1 MRRRSWPSSTTTAV
15 AAAVT
20 AAPSA
25 SLSSDGN
32 NSNNNDVDTANHHII
47 TKTKA
52 AATKPPP
59 PAAATATA
67 TATTKKQRS
76 SKSSSGKKGS
86 AEQLVNGGSGSGGGI
101 DSNNYN
107 EDTTVQPIDS
117 TTITSSSFQPMSLS
131 QIQLRIKLLL
141 DKLPSVLPEIPP
153 DYINPDDDETT
164 SSDSNNNNNK
174 SPPNNHNH
182 NSRLYP
188 PIKSFASNLQLI
200 IEEYNLLLSLVSS
213 ATYQWGVDRSGAS
226 QQNLS
231 VMSSELQQCQEV
243 ITSVVS
249 GRLSNVLCPAV
260 DVLVGRVEIVRGSDG
275 GVGVG
280 GGSIGDEESGTTKT
294 KKRKL
299 LDEAATATTTT
310 TNHHHSTTTNTTTT
324 STTTTNEQRI
334 NHYTR
339 PLVDPSY
346 VHLCHQIVARNG
358 EMLRYTVAT
367 CIHTAQC
374 VIGDYLKAMKK
385 DVGHEVNKGGYY

>member
-1 MRRRSWPSSTTTAV
+1 MMNGNNSDNKGSQKETEKKSTQLAGFAPASRGTTSMKSSSSASGAAQASSSTA
-15 AAAVT
+15 

-25 SLSSDGN
+25 SSDGN
-32 NSNNNDVDTANHHII
+32 NVDTANRIA
-47 TKTKA
+47 TKKKA
-52 AATKPPP
+52 AATK
-59 PAAATATA
+59 
-67 TATTKKQRS
+67 KR
-76 SKSSSGKKGS
+76 SKSSSK
-86 AEQLVNGGSGSGGGI
+86 AIAAAGSGSSGGI
-101 DSNNYN
+101 DTTATHNNHIN
-107 EDTTVQPIDS
+107 NETEDTTIQPIDPS
-117 TTITSSSFQPMSLS
+117 SMNSSSFQPMSLS

-141 DKLPSVLPEIPP
+141 DKLPSALPQVPP
-153 DYINPDDDETT
+153 DYINPDETIH
-164 SSDSNNNNNK
+164 NNNNQQ
-174 SPPNNHNH
+174 S
-182 NSRLYP
+182 SLYHP
-188 PIKSFASNLQLI
+188 PIKSFASALQTT

-231 VMSSELQQCQEV
+231 VMNSELQQCQEV

-260 DVLVGRVEIVRGSDG
+260 DVLVGRVEVVKGGNDSEENGS
-275 GVGVG
+275 
-280 GGSIGDEESGTTKT
+280 SS

-299 LDEAATATTTT
+299 ETSSTAAANNATTDRLLGTTATI
-310 TNHHHSTTTNTTTT
+310 NR

-358 EMLRYTVAT
+358 EMLRYTLAT
-367 CIHTAQC
+367 CIHTAQR

-385 DVGHEVNKGGYY
+385 DVGHEANKGGYY